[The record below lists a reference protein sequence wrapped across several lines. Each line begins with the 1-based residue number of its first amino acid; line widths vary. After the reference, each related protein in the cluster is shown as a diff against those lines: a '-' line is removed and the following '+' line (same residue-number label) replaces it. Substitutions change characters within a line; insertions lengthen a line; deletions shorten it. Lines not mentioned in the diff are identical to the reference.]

1 MLNQLKFITMAKKSV
16 LKAFVAN
23 KSQVSVCFIQKVTDK
38 IICVIRDEKGTEYHH
53 LTDGTLRTSDKTKK
67 SFVVDSEAVQ
77 KFLAD
82 SHLKV
87 WDGGWKPDYNSRG
100 EQKSKKLGSLSA
112 ELSSGGTYETWL
124 TKAGFHIEMLPM
136 SASIAALLKGEVTEP
151 KQEALPFDEAPSD
164 ESQEESQTESSQ
176 DAPEPQSEE
185 APSEEVDDIQS
196 PQDSSD
202 SAEVEDPA
210 EESKPKKAKVT
221 KAKTTKSK
229 TTKTTKSKTTSK
241 SKKAKAEPEVEDEA
255 PAEESFNDPELES
268 QFSDDDTDF
277 NDASE
282 EFDDQEVGDDEF
294 DF

>member
-1 MLNQLKFITMAKKSV
+1 MAKKSV

-112 ELSSGGTYETWL
+112 ELSAGGTYETWL

-136 SASIAALLKGEVTEP
+136 SASIAALLKGEVAEP
-151 KQEALPFDEAPSD
+151 KQEELPFDEAPAD
-164 ESQEESQTESSQ
+164 ATQEEAQTETSQ
-176 DAPEPQSEE
+176 DASEVQSEE
-185 APSEEVDDIQS
+185 APSEEVDDTQS
-196 PQDSSD
+196 PQDLAESSQ
-202 SAEVEDPA
+202 VEESEAPA
-210 EESKPKKAKVT
+210 EESKPKKAKST

-229 TTKTTKSKTTSK
+229 TPKTKVNKTSK
-241 SKKAKAEPEVEDEA
+241 SKKAKVEPEVEDES
-255 PAEESFNDPELES
+255 PADESFNDPELES

>member
-1 MLNQLKFITMAKKSV
+1 MAKKSV

-112 ELSSGGTYETWL
+112 ELSAGGTYETWL
-124 TKAGFHIEMLPM
+124 TKAGFNIEMLPM
-136 SASIAALLKGEVTEP
+136 SASIAALLKGEVAEP
-151 KQEALPFDEAPSD
+151 KQEELPFDESPADDTQDS
-164 ESQEESQTESSQ
+164 EAQEYTAETSQEAS
-176 DAPEPQSEE
+176 EPQSEE
-185 APSEEVDDIQS
+185 APSEEVDDAQS
-196 PQDSSD
+196 PQDYAESSEVAD
-202 SAEVEDPA
+202 SEAPA
-210 EESKPKKAKVT
+210 EESKPKKAKA
-221 KAKTTKSK
+221 AKTSKSK
-229 TTKTTKSKTTSK
+229 TTKTKATKATKTSK
-241 SKKAKAEPEVEDEA
+241 SKKAKVESEVEDEA

-268 QFSDDDTDF
+268 QFSGDDTDF
-277 NDASE
+277 NDAAE